1 MFCECLKAPEK
12 KDDHAEEDDDDYV
25 EDEDDYVVDGDEV
38 EWSSP
43 QNSHNLTTQE
53 ISNDHKSIS
62 QSFSKC
68 IWQVL
73 NQLSFQQLLQ
83 TSQNYIHLHLRN
95 HGILSLQ
102 PSTSSST
109 KEVSEMSSQER
120 DISLSCLLPNQPNQ
134 RAVSIA
140 NSNTLSITSSDV
152 AESPTPNALFD
163 DTLDEYENPCL
174 IANMTMSTD
183 DGFNILSRRVMS
195 QGLEEYYKKISQE
208 EEEKKEEEEKEEK
221 EEKEKE
227 IQNKEAR
234 PKKVMMNIMTTDDG
248 MQQLAKDCMSI
259 SLDNKKKNV
268 EENKDDIEDQEKK
281 MAEEDE
287 DEGVESEIDD
297 YIDEEEKQ
305 DKHRE
310 ANHRMLHNLNM
321 EILGGN
327 HTPGF
332 FSPISEQ

>member
-12 KDDHAEEDDDDYV
+12 KDDHAEEDDDYV

-43 QNSHNLTTQE
+43 QNSHNLNLTQE

-183 DGFNILSRRVMS
+183 DGFNVLSRRVMS

-208 EEEKKEEEEKEEK
+208 EEEKKRRRRRRRKRRRK
-221 EEKEKE
+221 RRKRNTK
-227 IQNKEAR
+227 QRSAT
-234 PKKVMMNIMTTDDG
+234 KKSNDEYN
-248 MQQLAKDCMSI
+248 
-259 SLDNKKKNV
+259 DN
-268 EENKDDIEDQEKK
+268 
-281 MAEEDE
+281 
-287 DEGVESEIDD
+287 
-297 YIDEEEKQ
+297 
-305 DKHRE
+305 
-310 ANHRMLHNLNM
+310 
-321 EILGGN
+321 
-327 HTPGF
+327 
-332 FSPISEQ
+332 